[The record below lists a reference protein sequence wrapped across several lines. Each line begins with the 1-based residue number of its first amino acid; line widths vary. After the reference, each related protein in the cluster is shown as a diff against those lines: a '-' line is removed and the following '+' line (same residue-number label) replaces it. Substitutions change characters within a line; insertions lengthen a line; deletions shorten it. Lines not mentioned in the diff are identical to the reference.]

1 MTYASVDKLMEDYS
15 KEVAKKAAQEVREE
29 IATSLLNDG
38 KYIPQDIA
46 LLTKLPVEK
55 VNQLNKKFGLKKF

>member
-1 MTYASVDKLMEDYS
+1 MYASVDKLMEDYS

-38 KYIPQDIA
+38 KYVPQDIA